1 MPLHAA
7 TCANALTH
15 LSRRVPWM
23 RAGPFIGKSPSTT
36 GRQEPFSPPEAVTD
50 LLIALSLCQL
60 WRPPPSP
67 PRDRLS
73 YFGRRTPVT
82 LMPLVKL
89 CCAAS
94 LTGPGVPAETVDRKR
109 G

>member
-1 MPLHAA
+1 MLPRQRWTVDSQSKRPRVSASPAAAPERSPISHIIHPPFRFASIPHHAA

-15 LSRRVPWM
+15 LSRRVPLM

-60 WRPPPSP
+60 WRPPP
-67 PRDRLS
+67 
-73 YFGRRTPVT
+73 
-82 LMPLVKL
+82 
-89 CCAAS
+89 
-94 LTGPGVPAETVDRKR
+94 
-109 G
+109 